1 MHFAA
6 AVAADEPPLQVVKPG
21 EGRSRPTGSLHA
33 GRLKPNSLVVASVR
47 IEP

>member
-21 EGRSRPTGSLHA
+21 EGALTTHGITRRRA
-33 GRLKPNSLVVASVR
+33 A
-47 IEP
+47 